1 VKRVST
7 FALALAMLLAFVG
20 AEHSQIQSRIQQERS
35 KAGGLAKKL
44 QAKRAHL
51 NAVAARVQNLKS
63 QLAQTNSE
71 MSAVRSQLGALS
83 AQERSL
89 QARIS
94 WNSIQLAAARKSLAF
109 QDGLLR
115 KRLVG
120 IYEYG
125 EPDYLSVLLSASSFS
140 DFVERWQ
147 DLQLLIKANEKAVLA
162 RRAAE
167 RKVAN
172 VQRDLERSEIALQQ
186 QQQAQQRAQN
196 RLAALLAERSNL
208 VAVADQ
214 QRRHAAVEVAT
225 YEELTA
231 AEEARLEALIR
242 RRQAEIAAE
251 EAARRRAAGIAG
263 NAVAP
268 HGPIHFT
275 WPVTGIITSPFGW
288 RKNPFG
294 SAPEFHTGLDIAA
307 PMGTTITA
315 AASGTVMM
323 AQWYGGYGKFIL
335 IDNGDGYSTAY
346 GHLSAFYVTA
356 GQHVK
361 QGQAIGAVGTT
372 GYSTGPH
379 LHFEIRI
386 NGKPVDPAPRL
397 P

>member
-1 VKRVST
+1 MKRILT
-7 FALALAMLLAFVG
+7 LLLALALLPSILA
-20 AEHSQIQSRIQQERS
+20 ANRSTLQTRIQQERNKS
-35 KAGGLAKKL
+35 ASLAKKL
-44 QAKRAHL
+44 HDKRARL
-51 NAVAARVQNLKS
+51 GAVRARVQSLQA
-63 QLAQTNSE
+63 QLARTNAAMGS
-71 MSAVRSQLGALS
+71 VRAQIGTLA
-83 AQERSL
+83 AQERST
-89 QARIS
+89 QARLS
-94 WNSIQLAAARKSLAF
+94 WNSIQLNAARKSLAL

-115 KRLVG
+115 RRLVD

-125 EPDYLSVLLSASSFS
+125 EPDYLSVLLSAASFS

-147 DLQLLIKANEKAVLA
+147 DLQLLIKANERAVVA
-162 RRAAE
+162 RRNAE
-167 RKVAN
+167 RKVAI
-172 VQRDLERSEIALQQ
+172 VQATLERTELALRA
-186 QQQAQQRAQN
+186 QQQAQQLAQN
-196 RLAALLAERSNL
+196 RLAALVGERENL
-208 VAVADQ
+208 VAIANQ
-214 QRRHAAVEVAT
+214 QKHQATVEVAT

-242 RRQAEIAAE
+242 RRSAEIAAA

-263 NAVAP
+263 NPTAP
-268 HGPIHFT
+268 QGALAFS
-275 WPVTGIITSPFGW
+275 WPVTGTITSPFGW

-335 IDNGDGYSTAY
+335 IDDGSGYSTAY

-356 GQHVK
+356 GQVVK
-361 QGQAIGAVGTT
+361 KGQAIGAVGTT

-386 NGKPVDPAPRL
+386 DGKPVDPAPRL